1 MVAASKGI
9 VIAASW
15 YGKAK
20 TVFQI
25 IAIILFIIKQSELL
39 LSIHGEM
46 GAILYIVSW
55 TVMAIALILT
65 VLSMLDYFVKA
76 GENGNSVLL

>member
-1 MVAASKGI
+1 MGRTHPILTREFIVSGLRMLAASEGV

-25 IAIILFIIKQSELL
+25 IAILLFIIKDSEPFI
-39 LSIHGEM
+39 STP
-46 GAILYIVSW
+46 AIETPLYVVSW
-55 TVMAIALILT
+55 MRP
-65 VLSMLDYFVKA
+65 
-76 GENGNSVLL
+76 